1 MSFFNVNGFGS
12 SWLAPLLLLLQ
23 CAANTAAQQVTFNS
37 QPLESDQDLASEMVD
52 GLDRFLLRKLDA
64 SQARREDFWATHLK
78 DNPAA
83 IRDSRTTLKSMLG
96 MTEQRIPI
104 QFAYERSWYP
114 WLRMRSDGPLK
125 DVSIEPI
132 AWSVLPDPTPGR
144 ESLSSI
150 HGEGLI
156 LEKKNT
162 KTIGTLIAIPDAG
175 IPPEGLLGFR
185 ETAKSE
191 TWALGLAQAGYRV
204 IIPAI
209 LSRKL
214 VDGRRKNTLD
224 QREYLHRSA
233 YELGK
238 TLTGY
243 ELHKI
248 LSLVDTYGFFEGPLI
263 VAGQGEGGRLALLA
277 AALSTEIDAT
287 VMVGSFG
294 PRQQLWEEP
303 LDRNVFG
310 QLNQFDDSDL
320 ARLVAPRKL
329 IIGNFGYPELEIS
342 GNGGRAPSR
351 ITTPEQATFQEELD
365 QAKSHFSDS
374 SQCIVAKSWQHLF
387 DALPAGPNFVSQKG
401 SFKNPDELDEFVNE
415 REKRLFLEIERHNQ
429 SLLHESTAV
438 RKKFLNDLDYSA
450 VEAYKQS
457 AEKYRKIFRT
467 EIVGAFEDPLL
478 PANPRSRKSWET
490 DKWIGHEVQ
499 LDVFPDVFAYG
510 VLLLPKDLK
519 PGEKRPVVV
528 CQHGLEGRPTD
539 TFQGD
544 HRAYHDFASKLCER
558 GFIIFAPQNPYIFGD
573 RFRTLQRK
581 ANLLGKTL
589 FSLIVPQHQQI
600 TDWLQTLEFVAPNRI
615 AFYGLSYGGKSAMRI
630 PALVDDYCLS
640 ICSADFNEWVL
651 KNASTRHDFSYVWTG
666 EYEIFEW
673 NLGQTFNYFEM
684 AALICPR
691 PFMVERGHFD
701 GVGRDEWVAF
711 EYAKVRHLYAAQL
724 QISDHTEIEW
734 FRGPHT
740 INGKGTFDFLH
751 RHLRFRSPAVSR

>member
-1 MSFFNVNGFGS
+1 MSFFSANGFGS
-12 SWLAPLLLLLQ
+12 SCLLALLLLLQ
-23 CAANTAAQQVTFNS
+23 CSANTEAQQVTFS
-37 QPLESDQDLASEMVD
+37 SRPLASDQDLASEMVG
-52 GLDRFLLRKLDA
+52 GLDRFLLRKLEDSKAAREQHWSQLGDDA
-64 SQARREDFWATHLK
+64 EALASARIQLTQ
-78 DNPAA
+78 
-83 IRDSRTTLKSMLG
+83 MLG
-96 MTEQRIPI
+96 MTEKRMPVKLT
-104 QFAYERSWYP
+104 YEHSW
-114 WLRMRSDGPLK
+114 LHGSDEGPLA
-125 DVSIEPI
+125 DISMQLFTWP
-132 AWSVLPDPTPGR
+132 VLSDPVPGR
-144 ESLSSI
+144 ESLCSLR
-150 HGEGLI
+150 GEGLI
-156 LEKKNT
+156 LRKENT
-162 KTIGTLIAIPDAG
+162 TPLGTAIAIPDTG
-175 IPPEGLLGFR
+175 VSPEDLVGLR
-185 ETAKSE
+185 ETELVSE
-191 TWALGLAQAGYRV
+191 TWALGLARAGYQV
-204 IIPAI
+204 IIPSI

-214 VDGRRKNTLD
+214 IEGKRKNTLD

-243 ELHKI
+243 EVHKI
-248 LSLVDTYGFFEGPLI
+248 LGIVDVFGAFAKPLI
-263 VAGQGEGGRLALLA
+263 VVGQGEGGGLALLA
-277 AALSTEIDAT
+277 GALSTEIDAT
-287 VMVGSFG
+287 AVVGSFG
-294 PRQQLWEEP
+294 PRQKLWEEP

-310 QLNQFDDSDL
+310 LLNQFDDSDL

-329 IIGNFGYPELEIS
+329 IIGNFGYPELEFT
-342 GNGGRAPSR
+342 GKGGRAPSR
-351 ITTPEQATFQEELD
+351 IIAPEQAAFQEELD
-365 QAKSHFSDS
+365 QAKGHFSDS
-374 SQCIVAKSWQHLF
+374 AKCVVAQSWQRVF
-387 DALPAGPNFVSQKG
+387 DALPSSPQFVNQKE
-401 SFKNPDELDEFVNE
+401 STNSPDELDKFIHE
-415 REKRLFLEIERHNQ
+415 REKRQFLEIERHNQ
-429 SLLHESTAV
+429 TLLHESAAI
-438 RKKFLNDLDYSA
+438 RKRFLLDLDYSS
-450 VEAYKQS
+450 VDAYEQS
-457 AEKYRKIFRT
+457 VEKYREIFRT
-467 EIVGAFEDPLL
+467 EVVGAFKDPLL
-478 PANPRSRKSWET
+478 PANPKSRKSWET
-490 DKWIGHEVQ
+490 DKWTGYELQ

-544 HRAYHDFASKLCER
+544 HRAYHDFAARLCER
-558 GFIIFAPQNPYIFGD
+558 GFIVFAPQNPYIFGD

-581 ANLLGKTL
+581 ANVLGKTL

-600 TDWLQTLEFVAPNRI
+600 TDWLQTLDFVDPDRI

-673 NLGQTFNYFEM
+673 NLGNTFNYFEM

-724 QISDHTEIEW
+724 QIPERTEIEW

-751 RHLRFRSPAVSR
+751 RHLQFR